1 MNRNKDMMYEYLM
14 QMGAMRP
21 EEDQMLRKQAMVD
34 ALRQQAMDP
43 MKGQMAGRVYVAPGV
58 GEAIAKMGTAYMAG
72 QQQQGVD
79 TAYSNPNYNPDMSSG
94 PGNMPGLNQRRA
106 AALRELQAER
116 MRRRN
121 PAAAGTPA
129 FNYPLRENELDS
141 GGNG

>member
-1 MNRNKDMMYEYLM
+1 MNSNNDMMYEYLM

-21 EEDQMLRKQAMVD
+21 EEDQMLRKQAQVD

-79 TAYSNPNYNPDMSSG
+79 ASMAKMNVK
-94 PGNMPGLNQRRA
+94 REEE
-106 AALRELQAER
+106 LRKMRER
-116 MRRRN
+116 MMQRRN
-121 PAAAGTPA
+121 PTAAGTPISA
-129 FNYPLRENELDS
+129 GVPEFTLPETE
-141 GGNG
+141 G